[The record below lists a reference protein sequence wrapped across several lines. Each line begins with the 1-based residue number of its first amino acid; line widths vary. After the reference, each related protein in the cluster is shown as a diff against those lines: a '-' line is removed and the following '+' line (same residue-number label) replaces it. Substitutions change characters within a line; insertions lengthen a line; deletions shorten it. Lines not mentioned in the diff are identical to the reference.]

1 MRPLP
6 SRPVEAPS
14 PLTWRQDDAPVAPPA
29 PGRPRPAASQ
39 RVVRNAGAVAVVVL
53 ARWRDDA
60 RLWGVW
66 RLVRQRGPLQGTPG
80 LGFAK
85 VLGSGREGGFGMAPG
100 LQHHGLFLV
109 FDDEAH
115 ARRFVDG
122 SALLAAYRDHA
133 AEWATVV
140 LRATASRG
148 SWSGAAMEV
157 TAKAPTQGP
166 MAALTRASIRPR
178 HAFEFWRHSPPA
190 QAALA
195 HSPGC
200 HLAVGLGEAP
210 LLRQATFSL
219 WSGADAMSAY
229 ARHGAHGQAARASL
243 QGGWFSE
250 TMFVRFAPLAM
261 AGRWKGCDLG
271 AL

>member
-1 MRPLP
+1 MRLRP
-6 SRPVEAPS
+6 SASAEAWSPS
-14 PLTWRQDDAPVAPPA
+14 ARRQGDAPVAPSA
-29 PGRPRPAASQ
+29 PGRPGSAATPA
-39 RVVRNAGAVAVVVL
+39 VVRNAGAVAVVVL

-80 LGFAK
+80 LGLAK
-85 VLGSGREGGFGMAPG
+85 VLGSGRDGGFGMAPG

-133 AEWATVV
+133 AEWANVV
-140 LRATASRG
+140 LRASASRG
-148 SWSGAAMEV
+148 SWSGAAMAV
-157 TAKAPTQGP
+157 TAAAPAQGP

-178 HAFEFWRHSPPA
+178 HALEFWRHAPPA

-195 HSPGC
+195 RSPGC

-219 WSGADAMSAY
+219 WSGADALNAY
-229 ARHGAHGQAARASL
+229 ARHGAHGHAARASM